1 MSKNAKHLKWCRW
14 CDFVKSESTRRRHE
28 EQAHNFEREETKKMG
43 DFQRSKTSRA
53 ASGYIWCTA
62 CNVIVE
68 NTISGV
74 SNHSNS
80 KYHQSKSGRPLR
92 VVSNSIVAASKTA
105 VAAAPQLHIPR
116 RRPEVQEQPEDAED
130 GFENGAHEQSG
141 ACLLLLF
148 LFFSFLIHAFF
159 SNASDPEIGSESTS
173 STPDS
178 DDEKA
183 ETAFL
188 FDRTSPEERNMPF
201 DQSSHGTRDMTRDT
215 LPPFRWAHPSQCREC
230 A

>member
-1 MSKNAKHLKWCRW
+1 M
-14 CDFVKSESTRRRHE
+14 KSESTRRRHE

-53 ASGYIWCTA
+53 PSGYIWCTS
-62 CNVIVE
+62 CTVIVE

-80 KYHQSKSGRPLR
+80 KYHQSNSGRPLI

-105 VAAAPQLHIPR
+105 AAAAPQLQIPR
-116 RRPEVQEQPEDAED
+116 RRPEVQQPEDAED

-148 LFFSFLIHAFF
+148 FFFHFSFTHFFIMPQILKSAQRALLALLI
-159 SNASDPEIGSESTS
+159 PT
-173 STPDS
+173 T
-178 DDEKA
+178 
-183 ETAFL
+183 
-188 FDRTSPEERNMPF
+188 RN
-201 DQSSHGTRDMTRDT
+201 
-215 LPPFRWAHPSQCREC
+215 
-230 A
+230 

>member
-1 MSKNAKHLKWCRW
+1 MYQMSKNAEHLKWCRW
-14 CDFVKSESTRRRHE
+14 CDFVKSESARRRHE
-28 EQAHNFEREETKKMG
+28 EQAHSFEKEETKKMS
-43 DFQRSKTSRA
+43 DYQRSKSFKA
-53 ASGYIWCTA
+53 PSGYIWCTF

-105 VAAAPQLHIPR
+105 VAAAPQLQIPI

-148 LFFSFLIHAFF
+148 FFFISHSRIFF
-159 SNASDPEIGSESTS
+159 
-173 STPDS
+173 
-178 DDEKA
+178 
-183 ETAFL
+183 
-188 FDRTSPEERNMPF
+188 
-201 DQSSHGTRDMTRDT
+201 
-215 LPPFRWAHPSQCREC
+215 
-230 A
+230 